1 MTGEPLEPDHEP
13 EEELEAQAAANR
25 YLVTLW
31 EGLGYD
37 GEGVMR
43 FGCFLHLQETLR
55 EVVDTP
61 REENVIDVWLQSYG
75 GSAHEAYRYMLL
87 FREHAATVRV
97 VVGQHAK
104 SAATLMILG
113 ADTIY
118 MAPTSDL
125 GPLDAQVWSEEEG
138 RAISALDI
146 ARSIEHLAYTAFD
159 LALSGG
165 GVFHEITGIPR
176 REVLPALLSFSS
188 DFVQPIVAKLE
199 PSSIY
204 RASSQLNVAQEYA
217 QRLLSMLAEPWS
229 ERKAKILTDHL
240 VNDYPDHGFIISFDE
255 AEALDLP
262 VRPLKEYENWP
273 IFAAMGEALNGQGR
287 TVQGSTW
294 PEPAGEDHEDDEES
308 ESADHSGAADGTPT
322 GTEKGGDSEDGGH
335 PESADEPRAP
345 GA

>member
-1 MTGEPLEPDHEP
+1 MTGESPESEHEPD
-13 EEELEAQAAANR
+13 EELEAQPTR
-25 YLVTLW
+25 YWVTLW

-61 REENVIDVWLQSYG
+61 RDENVIEVWLQSYG

-104 SAATLMILG
+104 SAATLMLLG
-113 ADTIY
+113 ADEIY

-146 ARSIEHLAYTAFD
+146 ARSIEHLASTALD

-229 ERKAKILTDHL
+229 VAKATRLTDHL

-255 AEALDLP
+255 AKALDLP
-262 VRPLKEYENWP
+262 VRPLKDYESWP
-273 IFAAMGEALNGQGR
+273 IFTLMGEALNDQGR
-287 TVQGSTW
+287 TVRGSKW
-294 PEPAGEDHEDDEES
+294 PEPVDEEHEGGEEP
-308 ESADHSGAADGTPT
+308 ESDQDEAALGGPPT
-322 GTEKGGDSEDGGH
+322 GTEKGGDSEDGGQ
-335 PESADEPRAP
+335 PEPEDEARAP